1 MKKLLVILSLVLIC
15 LTFVSAKCTLDV
27 SLVNQDPYPAVPGD
41 YVKLLFQVSGTEN
54 PDCAYVTFELKE
66 KYPISFDPG
75 ESGVVQIK
83 GGTFAR
89 DYSSSLTVPFKVRLD
104 ENALD
109 GANRIEVVYGSGA
122 TQNQTYFSKLFDI
135 EVDDTHAD
143 FEVYVKDYEPTTNTL
158 TLEVLNIA
166 ESDVEAVTVEI
177 PEQER
182 IKILGARTDILGDID
197 SNEYTTAD
205 FTVKP
210 EEGNIK
216 LKISYSDAINE
227 RRTIDKEIYFNPSYF
242 ASGEK
247 KSSPWYVYLIYII
260 IIGGIGYYFY
270 NRRKKKKEH
279 RKHHSRG
286 MSRLS

>member
-1 MKKLLVILSLVLIC
+1 MKKVVMILTLVFFFVTL
-15 LTFVSAKCTLDV
+15 VSAKCTLDV

-41 YVKLLFQVSGTEN
+41 YVKLLFQVTGTEN
-54 PDCAYVTFELKE
+54 PDCAYITFELKE

-75 ESGVVQIK
+75 ETGLVQIK
-83 GGTFAR
+83 GGTFQR

-109 GANRIEVVYGSGA
+109 GANRIEVIYGSGA

-143 FEVYVKDYEPTTNTL
+143 FEIYVKDYEPTTNIL

-166 ESDVEAVTVEI
+166 ESDVEAVTIEI
-177 PEQER
+177 PEQEG

-205 FTVKP
+205 FTIKP
-210 EEGNIK
+210 GEGIIK
-216 LKISYSDAINE
+216 LNIYYSDAINE
-227 RRTIDKEIYFNPSYF
+227 RRTIEKEIYFNPEYF
-242 ASGEK
+242 SSNEK
-247 KSSPWYVYLIYII
+247 QATPWYTYLIYIL
-260 IIGGIGYYFY
+260 IIGGVGYYFY
-270 NRRKKKKEH
+270 KRRKKKKEH
-279 RKHHSRG
+279 KHHSRG
-286 MSRLS
+286 MSRLG

>member
-1 MKKLLVILSLVLIC
+1 MILTLVFFFVTL
-15 LTFVSAKCTLDV
+15 VSAKCTLDV

-41 YVKLLFQVSGTEN
+41 YVKLLFQVTGTEN
-54 PDCAYVTFELKE
+54 PDCAYITFELKE

-75 ESGVVQIK
+75 ETGLVQIK
-83 GGTFAR
+83 GGTFQR

-109 GANRIEVVYGSGA
+109 GANRIEVIYGSGA

-143 FEVYVKDYEPTTNTL
+143 FEIYVKDYEPTTNIL

-166 ESDVEAVTVEI
+166 ESDVEAVTIEI
-177 PEQER
+177 PEQEG

-205 FTVKP
+205 FTIKP
-210 EEGNIK
+210 GEGIIK
-216 LKISYSDAINE
+216 LNIYYSDAINE
-227 RRTIDKEIYFNPSYF
+227 RRTIEKEIYFNPEYF
-242 ASGEK
+242 SSNEK
-247 KSSPWYVYLIYII
+247 QATPWYTYLIYIL
-260 IIGGIGYYFY
+260 IIGGVGYYFY
-270 NRRKKKKEH
+270 KRRKKKKEH
-279 RKHHSRG
+279 KHHSRG
-286 MSRLS
+286 MSRLG